1 MSLLQEIEQ
10 FGLADCD
17 FNRKIWHFDT
27 VIFPAAIDFID
38 IKAKPAVDPSAAIM
52 AIFDSYEAGNSYFSL
67 SGHFTKSGAPEIFTF
82 KGV

>member
-1 MSLLQEIEQ
+1 MSLLQEMEK
-10 FGLADCD
+10 FGLADCE
-17 FNRKIWHFDT
+17 FNNKMLHFDN
-27 VIFPAAIDFID
+27 VVFPAAVDFID
-38 IKAKPAVDPSAAIM
+38 LKAKPAVDPSAAIM